1 MRKSIKASDTKAEI
15 ARVLTLLALLLMPA
29 KPILQRKKWRRF
41 IGEKT
46 LFLRMYSIGVAN
58 KVLVDVIKAR
68 ALASSAHSVVSIL
81 AVWKISRFRVSESA
95 DSGTGPLDLTPCFV
109 ESPSQM
115 GQDALALILC
125 GDEAPKFFVEAG
137 GCDGYFSSNTWLL
150 ESQFGWTGIVC
161 EPGRIWHEKLR
172 ATRTCD
178 IDTRGL
184 WSVSGEK
191 LSFHQTE
198 EPNLSTVESF
208 SAVDMHASN
217 RVRGE
222 KYDVESISLADLL
235 EAHRAPRYI
244 DFLSLDTEGT
254 EFQIL
259 KDFPFD
265 RYSFGVIACEHNNT
279 VAKES
284 IQVLLELHGYTYL
297 KELENISLGD
307 AWFVGP
313 HLSRRLTELR
323 SKIFRVPTMG
333 RND

>member
-1 MRKSIKASDTKAEI
+1 MPRSSLTGFRSRIV
-15 ARVLTLLALLLMPA
+15 RVVTLVALLLVPA
-29 KPILQRKKWRRF
+29 RPIDHRYRLPRF
-41 IGEKT
+41 LSSQT
-46 LFLRMYSIGVAN
+46 FHARMYLLGAVN
-58 KVLVDVIKAR
+58 RVLEEVMNAK

-81 AVWKISRFRVSESA
+81 AVWKISRFRVIESA
-95 DSGTGPLDLTPCFV
+95 DVGTGSLDLTPCFV

-137 GCDGYFSSNTWLL
+137 GCDGFFSSNTWLL

-172 ATRTCD
+172 AARTCD

-217 RVRGE
+217 RVRGD
-222 KYDVESISLADLL
+222 KYEIESISLVDLL
-235 EAHRAPRYI
+235 EAHGAPRYI

-259 KDFPFD
+259 KDFQFD

-323 SKIFRVPTMG
+323 SKIFRVPTAG
-333 RND
+333 GNK

>member
-1 MRKSIKASDTKAEI
+1 M
-15 ARVLTLLALLLMPA
+15 LLALLLVPA
-29 KPILQRKKWRRF
+29 RPIVHRHKWSRYL
-41 IGEKT
+41 GEKT
-46 LFLRMYSIGVAN
+46 FDARMYSLGAIN
-58 KVLVDVIKAR
+58 RVLREVLNVKS
-68 ALASSAHSVVSIL
+68 LTSSAYSVVSIL
-81 AVWKISRFRVSESA
+81 AVWKISRFGEIKSVETL
-95 DSGTGPLDLTPCFV
+95 TGSLDLTPCFV

-115 GQDALALILC
+115 GQDALTLILC

-172 ATRTCD
+172 ATRTCE

-184 WSVSGEK
+184 WSVSGER

-198 EPNLSTVESF
+198 EPNLSTVDSF
-208 SAVDMHASN
+208 SAIDMHASN
-217 RVRGE
+217 RVGGD
-222 KYDVESISLADLL
+222 KYEVESVSLIDLL
-235 EAHRAPRYI
+235 KEHGAPRYI

-313 HLSRRLTELR
+313 HLSRRLAELR
-323 SKIFRVPTMG
+323 SKSLQVATRG
-333 RND
+333 NNE